1 MELSP
6 ISEKNTTK
14 VNNTDDEMELA
25 HEVCEENS
33 TKMNNPE
40 DEAYFEM
47 LVADIIEDLWIKM
60 SDITKNICFGC
71 KFECPSQNDHD
82 V

>member
-47 LVADIIEDLWIKM
+47 LVADIIEDLSK
-60 SDITKNICFGC
+60 KNVWYYEKHLFR
-71 KFECPSQNDHD
+71 